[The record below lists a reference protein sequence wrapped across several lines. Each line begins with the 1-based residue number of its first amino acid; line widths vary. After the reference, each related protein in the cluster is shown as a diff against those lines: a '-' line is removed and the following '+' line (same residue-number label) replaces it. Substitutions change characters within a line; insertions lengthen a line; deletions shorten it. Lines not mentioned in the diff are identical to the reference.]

1 MSVFISHSFEN
12 KPEFENVADALSA
25 RDVAC
30 WNPAEIRAGDS
41 LREQLRVAVERCSLC
56 VFVATRKSIGSS
68 WCGAELGA
76 FWGSGK
82 PIIVYV
88 AEPSLADDELPQ
100 IVQGD
105 VWERRLAR
113 IAERAHEIEQAADPS
128 RPLAARRGSP
138 ISQLSVEEL
147 EKMIVGAVS
156 LAAAGAKDKPGPSS
170 FEEVGTVAR
179 SVAGKVLAG
188 FQASAGSGREP
199 ADDWRNK
206 ILWVDDRPENNA
218 FERRTLE
225 AMGLEFT
232 LAMSTGEAL
241 DLLAARRFAAII
253 SDMGRK
259 EGSRE
264 GYVLLEAVRATDT
277 ATPYFIYAGASA
289 ASHRREAAM
298 RGAQGSTNVAAELI
312 ELVTRALP
320 ARA

>member
-1 MSVFISHSFEN
+1 MSVFVSHSFEN
-12 KPEFENVADALSA
+12 KPEFENVADALAA
-25 RDVAC
+25 RGVSY
-30 WNPAEIRAGDS
+30 WNPAEIRPGES
-41 LREQLRVAVERCSLC
+41 LREQLRVAVERCSVC

-76 FWGSGK
+76 FWGAGK

-113 IAERAHEIEQAADPS
+113 IAERAHEIEQAAGPS
-128 RPLAARRGSP
+128 GSAVARRDSS

-156 LAAAGAKDKPGPSS
+156 LAAATAKDKSTPAS
-170 FEEVGTVAR
+170 FEEIGSGAR

-188 FQASAGSGREP
+188 FQASATSGREA

-206 ILWVDDRPENNA
+206 VLWVDDRPENNA
-218 FERRTLE
+218 FERKAFE

-232 LAMSTGEAL
+232 LATSTREAL
-241 DLLAARRFAAII
+241 DLLATRRFAAII
-253 SDMGRK
+253 SDMNRK

-264 GYVLLEAVRATDT
+264 GYVLLEAVRATDQV
-277 ATPYFIYAGASA
+277 TPYFLYAGASA
-289 ASHRREAAM
+289 VRQRREAAL
-298 RGAQGSTNVAAELI
+298 RGAQGVTNIAAELV